1 MVSLSTFCCMLHL
14 VIILPD
20 FGNSVSKLTMDF
32 VFIFCSTV
40 MPVMAGENGNTQ
52 PQIIEGLSLDKTQT
66 LHENEMGEIRG
77 EAHWTVVVAIHHA
90 AAIGVDHAMATGAY
104 LSGKYKKNSPYKG
117 YSYSE
122 LLEASRKHPLSRSA
136 HGVAAALSLW
146 HMKAT
151 LAPI

>member
-1 MVSLSTFCCMLHL
+1 MKISKSIVAFAFSVAFLFC
-14 VIILPD
+14 
-20 FGNSVSKLTMDF
+20 
-32 VFIFCSTV
+32 FIVT
-40 MPVMAGENGNTQ
+40 PATAGENDNNT
-52 PQIIEGLSLDKTQT
+52 PQIMQKMSLDKTQT